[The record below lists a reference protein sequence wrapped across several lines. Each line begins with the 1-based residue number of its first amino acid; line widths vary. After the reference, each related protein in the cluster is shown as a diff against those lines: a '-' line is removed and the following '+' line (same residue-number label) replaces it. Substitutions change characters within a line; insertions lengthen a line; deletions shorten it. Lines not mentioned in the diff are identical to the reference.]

1 VLDSPV
7 VNWVDTLLYQGE
19 AMSLPGPVKHG
30 VLALI
35 SSKWGRPLTG
45 QEHPIDLD
53 RLDFVSRAAELEAP
67 ILVLHSDDDGFVPST
82 ASRAL
87 AVARPDIVT
96 FEEFTTARH
105 TKLWNYDAERW
116 NGAIRRWLQKL

>member
-1 VLDSPV
+1 L
-7 VNWVDTLLYQGE
+7 
-19 AMSLPGPVKHG
+19 
-30 VLALI
+30 
-35 SSKWGRPLTG
+35 SK
-45 QEHPIDLD
+45 
-53 RLDFVSRAAELEAP
+53 P
-67 ILVLHSDDDGFVPST
+67 ILLLHSDDDGFVPST